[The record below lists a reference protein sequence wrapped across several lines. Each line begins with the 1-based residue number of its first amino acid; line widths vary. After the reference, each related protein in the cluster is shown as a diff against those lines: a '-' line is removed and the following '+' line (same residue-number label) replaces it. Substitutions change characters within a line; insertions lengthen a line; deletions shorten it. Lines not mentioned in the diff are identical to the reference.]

1 MPWTKTTRE
10 QYQRGRG
17 RFASE
22 LTEGEWAQLEPLLP
36 PPHRLGRPRKR
47 SLRPIVE
54 AILYIAWTGVQWRA
68 LPREFPPFATVQ
80 NYFYAWRNNGLLQ
93 KIVGVLVRRTRRA
106 LGRADEPTAAVI
118 DSQSAPTSH
127 GGPRGYDAGKRVRG
141 RKRHIVTDT
150 NGLMLAVDVHPANI
164 QDCHGAVPLL
174 TRLRQIYPD
183 LQHVFADRVYRGK
196 QLRDAIAAC
205 GPWSIEIIERV
216 KGQKGFQLLPRRWVV
231 ERTFAWLAG
240 SRRLARDFERSAESE
255 AAWILIA
262 HMRILSRRLAVPN
275 AL

>member
-54 AILYIAWTGVQWRA
+54 AILYMAWTGVQWRA

-174 TRLRQIYPD
+174 TRLRQIIPICNMC
-183 LQHVFADRVYRGK
+183 LQTASIAASNCGTPSQPVDRGRSRSSSASK
-196 QLRDAIAAC
+196 DKRASSFCRDAGSSSAPSH
-205 GPWSIEIIERV
+205 G
-216 KGQKGFQLLPRRWVV
+216 LPDH
-231 ERTFAWLAG
+231 AG
-240 SRRLARDFERSAESE
+240 SPATSNAQPKARPHGS
-255 AAWILIA
+255 
-262 HMRILSRRLAVPN
+262 
-275 AL
+275 